1 MRALGFRVLVLIVV
15 VIVIVTV
22 VIIRA
27 IMKVLIIVV
36 IIIRVPMDG
45 GQSFCFPPCYQL
57 APKHILRL
65 HVRKN
70 AGLEGTTDSPR
81 KQIFFESWNPLC
93 PKPKPPCAGLRGPKS
108 EMGFGANRFRAV
120 RLEQFVYGVRSIR
133 APSL

>member
-1 MRALGFRVLVLIVV
+1 MREGLRALGFMVSALIVV
-15 VIVIVTV
+15 VIIIVIVTV

-36 IIIRVPMDG
+36 IIIRVLMDG
-45 GQSFCFPPCYQL
+45 GQSFCFPPGYQL

-81 KQIFFESWNPLC
+81 KQIFFESW
-93 PKPKPPCAGLRGPKS
+93 PPYALSPNRLVQDCGGPKVKW
-108 EMGFGANRFRAV
+108 GLGLIGLGLLV
-120 RLEQFVYGVRSIR
+120 
-133 APSL
+133 